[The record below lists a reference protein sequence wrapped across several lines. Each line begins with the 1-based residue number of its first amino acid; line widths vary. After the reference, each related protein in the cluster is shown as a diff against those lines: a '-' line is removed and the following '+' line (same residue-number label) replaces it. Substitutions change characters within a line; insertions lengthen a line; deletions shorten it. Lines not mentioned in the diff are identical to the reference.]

1 MSTFNT
7 FTVIYLTYT
16 IFVHSNCTY
25 RTDFLTRSNQI
36 CNSII
41 WTGFSTLTTFFTFF
55 RIDISF
61 ISCHR
66 NSTKLTCLHTF
77 LAHTFLTVIGYNE
90 SCDRTLLTCRRDN
103 LNDIVALFV
112 TRTFSLHET
121 DSLTDDLSLLVYTA
135 AELCLRTRDQ
145 FERDIVSL
153 FLESALKSQL
163 GNCAQH
169 VILDLKQCLIV
180 GFHTISS

>member
-1 MSTFNT
+1 MG
-7 FTVIYLTYT
+7 TVTA
-16 IFVHSNCTY
+16 NRD
-25 RTDFLTRSNQI
+25 RTKVTCVL
-36 CNSII
+36 
-41 WTGFSTLTTFFTFF
+41 TGFT
-55 RIDISF
+55 
-61 ISCHR
+61 
-66 NSTKLTCLHTF
+66 
-77 LAHTFLTVIGYNE
+77 HTFLTVIGYNE

-112 TRTFSLHET
+112 TRTFSFRET
-121 DSLTDDLSLLVYTA
+121 DSLTDDLSLLIYA
-135 AELCLRTRDQ
+135 ATELCLRARDQ

-153 FLESALKSQL
+153 FLESAFKSQP

>member
-1 MSTFNT
+1 MG
-7 FTVIYLTYT
+7 TVAADRD
-16 IFVHSNCTY
+16 
-25 RTDFLTRSNQI
+25 RTKATCVL
-36 CNSII
+36 
-41 WTGFSTLTTFFTFF
+41 TGFT
-55 RIDISF
+55 
-61 ISCHR
+61 
-66 NSTKLTCLHTF
+66 
-77 LAHTFLTVIGYNE
+77 HTFLTVIGYNE

-135 AELCLRTRDQ
+135 AELCLWTRDQ

-153 FLESALKSQL
+153 FLESALKSQP

-169 VILDLKQCLIV
+169 VILDLKQC
-180 GFHTISS
+180 SSLVFIPFPPKF